1 MDLKLLYALEAELP
15 GKPCML
21 ATIVERAG
29 SVPRGVGVSMV
40 VSVEGELTGTV
51 GGGSL
56 EFRVR
61 QDALG
66 LLKTGD
72 SALKRYE
79 IHTDEKD
86 VYSGGVT
93 ILFRPFSDATGA
105 TLCARM
111 KDALEAT
118 EERYRR
124 QSGERAILAP

>member
-61 QDALG
+61 QDALE
-66 LLKTGD
+66 LLKTGELRHLGNKFLIFHRVQRILILELRHQKQHKGVFIKV
-72 SALKRYE
+72 SA
-79 IHTDEKD
+79 
-86 VYSGGVT
+86 T
-93 ILFRPFSDATGA
+93 IL
-105 TLCARM
+105 
-111 KDALEAT
+111 
-118 EERYRR
+118 
-124 QSGERAILAP
+124 LADNGIELVVSLGDC